1 MAFGPVRFSPPECCS
16 SAPTFP
22 QPPRLLPGSQRSGR
36 SLSDAQ
42 GWRHVCQGT
51 GAGLLQPKADRP
63 RWVSVPVGVSS
74 RSRGMLRRAGPS
86 LRHVLLERANSAGHS
101 LRFSKAKMSRPVQAR
116 RLEGVDKN
124 IWVEFVKLATTHAT
138 VNLGQGFPDFPPP
151 DFLREAFVRA
161 VSGENHML
169 HQYTRAFGHPPL
181 VKILA
186 QFFGKL
192 LGQELDPLT
201 NVMVT
206 VGAYQALFCCF
217 QALVDEGDEVIII
230 EPFFDCYEPMV
241 KMAGGT
247 PMFIPLRPKAPKAG
261 QLMSSADWQLDPAE
275 LASKFSKRTKAVVL
289 NSPNNPLGK
298 VFSRGELELIADLC
312 VKHDALCISDEVYE
326 WLVYDGKEHVRIASL
341 PGMWDRTVSIGSA
354 GKTFSATGWK
364 VGWTVGPTRLLQHL
378 RTVHQNSVYHC
389 ATAAQE
395 AVAQGFQR
403 ELERLG
409 QADSYFAH
417 LARELQGKRDRLV
430 QSLDAAGM
438 KPIVPEGT
446 YFLVADISAF
456 ASDVPNTTGS
466 DEPYDSRFA
475 KWMVKNK
482 GLAAIPLSAFYSGPH
497 KNDYSRFIRFCFAKE
512 DATLKAAN
520 DILQKWKREKAGP

>member
-1 MAFGPVRFSPPECCS
+1 M
-16 SAPTFP
+16 
-22 QPPRLLPGSQRSGR
+22 LQR
-36 SLSDAQ
+36 
-42 GWRHVCQGT
+42 V
-51 GAGLLQPKADRP
+51 
-63 RWVSVPVGVSS
+63 
-74 RSRGMLRRAGPS
+74 GPS
-86 LRHVLLERANSAGHS
+86 LRHVLLEGANGVGHS
-101 LRFSKAKMSRPVQAR
+101 SYFSKAKMSRPVQAR

-124 IWVEFVKLATTHAT
+124 IWVEFVKLATTYAT

-161 VSGENHML
+161 VGGEDHML

-186 QFFGKL
+186 QLFGKL
-192 LGQELDPLT
+192 LGQELDPLS

-206 VGAYQALFCCF
+206 VGAYQALYCCF

-247 PMFIPLRPKAPKAG
+247 PVFVPLRPKAPKAG

-275 LASKFSKRTKAVVL
+275 LASKFGERTKAVVL

-298 VFSRGELELIADLC
+298 VFGRGELELIAELC

-354 GKTFSATGWK
+354 GKTFSVTGWK
-364 VGWTVGPTRLLQHL
+364 VGWTVGPPRLLQHL

-395 AVAQGFQR
+395 AVAQGFRR

-409 QADSYFAH
+409 QADSYFTS
-417 LARELQGKRDRLV
+417 LVRELQGKRDRLV

-456 ASDVPNTTGS
+456 ASDVPDVPGS

-482 GLAAIPLSAFYSGPH
+482 GLAAIPLSTFYSGPH
-497 KNDYSRFIRFCFAKE
+497 KNEYSRFIRFCFAKE
-512 DATLKAAN
+512 EATLKAAN